1 MCILYIFFFDSAFPK
16 ADLVKTEV
24 VNKEGLVREVQ
35 NLVHER
41 TFQGGIALLKKGG
54 ENLRLSS
61 TKEPSYTIIYIIAAV
76 IVAIGA
82 FFLY

>member
-41 TFQGGIALLKKGG
+41 TFQGGIALLKKRGG
-54 ENLRLSS
+54 
-61 TKEPSYTIIYIIAAV
+61 KP
-76 IVAIGA
+76 
-82 FFLY
+82 